1 MESRSSLYLTEE
13 GKLTLDEA
21 RTLGKENSFMM
32 LTLVKEQ
39 APVPPPCYQRAQ
51 ARLRSALHLDALT
64 LVRTLHLL
72 SLCRLAVRVAHRR
85 CTPPLPAGPGGAPRT
100 YSEASL
106 LLIGLLRT
114 LWRLSYQDM
123 HDWLASWPALAL
135 ACGLPLGKD
144 GQIRIPSKSQQ
155 CKRRHAAGAPL
166 HESLFILTVQHT
178 LRSGLMGARDL
189 IIDSAPILAWR
200 RTDPDAAYGHA
211 PAQHPCPL
219 LRGFRVH
226 TLICRGS
233 GLPLFFLL
241 SPANS
246 HDAPFAQMLLA
257 WAQRLYQI
265 HPRVVRLD
273 AAYWGLRL
281 ITWIHSVLGAVAVIP
296 WNPKRQKNRSCVP
309 PTWTREELGKR
320 SSIERF
326 FGRVF
331 LFFHLQR
338 PPLSGWSEMASQVAL
353 TYTASLI
360 VALAAHSAGRPD
372 VIRSPKRVLA
382 HVWEGL

>member
-1 MESRSSLYLTEE
+1 
-13 GKLTLDEA
+13 
-21 RTLGKENSFMM
+21 MM

-51 ARLRSALHLDALT
+51 ARLKPALHLDALT
-64 LVRTLHLL
+64 LVRTVHLL
-72 SLCRLAVRVAHRR
+72 ALCRFAVRVAHRR
-85 CTPPLPAGPGGAPRT
+85 CAPPLPAGPGGAPRT

-123 HDWLASWPALAL
+123 HDWLTSWPALAL

-144 GQIRIPSKSQQ
+144 GQIRIPSTSQQ

-166 HESLFILTVQHT
+166 YESLFVLTVLHA
-178 LRSGLMGARDL
+178 LRSRLIGARDL

-200 RTDPDAAYGHA
+200 RADPDAAYGHA
-211 PAQHPCPL
+211 PAQHPRPL

-241 SPANS
+241 SPANV
-246 HDAPFAQMLLA
+246 HDAPFAQPLLA
-257 WAQRLYQI
+257 WAVQLYQI
-265 HPRVVRLD
+265 RPRFIRLD
-273 AAYWGLRL
+273 AAYWGLKL
-281 ITWIHSVLGAVAVIP
+281 IAWIHATLGAVAVIP
-296 WNPKRQKNRSCVP
+296 WNPKRQKNRSCLP
-309 PTWTREELGKR
+309 PTWTKEELGKR
-320 SSIERF
+320 SGIERF

-331 LFFHLQR
+331 LFFCLQR

-360 VALAAHSAGRPD
+360 VGLAAQQAGRPD
-372 VIRSPKRVLA
+372 LIRSPKRVLA
-382 HVWEGL
+382 HLWERDSEL

>member
-1 MESRSSLYLTEE
+1 
-13 GKLTLDEA
+13 
-21 RTLGKENSFMM
+21 M
-32 LTLVKEQ
+32 LPMIIEDQ
-39 APVPPPCYQRAQ
+39 AAVPPPAYHRAQ
-51 ARLRSALHLDALT
+51 AKQGPALHINALR
-64 LVRTLHLL
+64 LVTTLHLL
-72 SLCRLAVRVAHRR
+72 ALCRLAVRLAHRR
-85 CTPPLPAGPGGAPRT
+85 CPPPLPKGPGGRPRT
-100 YSEASL
+100 YSEESL

-123 HDWLASWPALAL
+123 HDWLKSWPALSL
-135 ACGLPLGKD
+135 ACGLGYDKGGRLC
-144 GQIRIPSKSQQ
+144 IPSAPQQ
-155 CKRRHAAGAPL
+155 CRRRHMAGAPV
-166 HESLFILTVQHT
+166 HESLFILAVLQA
-178 LRSGLMGARDL
+178 LRRRLIGARDL

-200 RTDPDAAYGHA
+200 RRDPDAAYGHA
-211 PAQHPCPL
+211 PAQHPLPL

-246 HDAPFAQMLLA
+246 HDAPFAQRLLA
-257 WAQRLYQI
+257 WAKQLYQI
-265 HPRVVRLD
+265 CPRVVRLD

-281 ITWIHSVLGAVAVIP
+281 IAWIHAVLGAVAVVAY
-296 WNPKRQKNRSCVP
+296 NPKNRKKLSCLP

-338 PPLSGWSEMASQVAL
+338 PPLVGWSEVASQVAL
-353 TYTASLI
+353 TYTASVI
-360 VALAAHSAGRPD
+360 VGLAAQHAGRPD
-372 VIRSPKRVLA
+372 LIRSPKRVLA
-382 HVWEGL
+382 HLWEGESEL